1 MISRWLKKI
10 NLRQVLTVFLAGVLL
25 VISTACSN
33 NALARTAD
41 QVEDE
46 VPSSALTNKFEGGMN
61 NYRDTDPRRDTKG
74 ADAKAEGLVRNS
86 QRNID
91 KSVDGAD
98 EYVRNY
104 KQGTPLDERVKNLS
118 EDVGEATSNTAEDFA
133 EGTERGFKNLKQN
146 ASRAVDGIGDTVGD
160 AADNASDTVE
170 RSADNVKK
178 AAQKATGEMKTTRD

>member
-86 QRNID
+86 QRNLD
-91 KSVDGAD
+91 KSVDGPG
-98 EYVRNY
+98 EYVQN
-104 KQGTPLDERVKNLS
+104 VKEGASLEGPKKAGESLS
-118 EDVGEATSNTAEDFA
+118 EAASNTAEDFA
-133 EGTERGFKNLKQN
+133 EGTERGFKNLQKN